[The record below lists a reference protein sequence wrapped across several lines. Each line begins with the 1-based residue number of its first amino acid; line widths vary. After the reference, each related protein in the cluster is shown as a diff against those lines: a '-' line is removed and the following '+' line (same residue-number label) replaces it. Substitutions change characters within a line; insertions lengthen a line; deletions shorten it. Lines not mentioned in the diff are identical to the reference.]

1 MKRSF
6 DDMMENFN
14 NISVT
19 EKRVKTAKELKDPFK
34 IGKSVKQKETFT
46 RDEVI
51 DIINKREKTLID
63 MFNIFMQKEVK
74 QNIIPT
80 WVF

>member
-6 DDMMENFN
+6 DDMMESFN

-34 IGKSVKQKETFT
+34 IGNSVKQKETFT

-51 DIINKREKTLID
+51 EIINKREKTLID

-80 WVF
+80 WVK